1 MKHTFS
7 LGCRNSLV
15 AYTPTSYLQ
24 VDIAAGG
31 LHSTALTIE
40 GEVFPVS

>member
-1 MKHTFS
+1 
-7 LGCRNSLV
+7 
-15 AYTPTSYLQ
+15 LQ

-40 GEVFPVS
+40 GEVFPLS